1 MLLGL
6 SIKNWFSFK
15 DITEFSMIATREQQ
29 HGDRLLKLHRYK
41 NDRWDILFA
50 PYADSSVKLQVQAHR
65 KRHCPRHV
73 RGLATAGNHVR

>member
-41 NDRWDILFA
+41 NRALPIAAIYGANASGKTNFI
-50 PYADSSVKLQVQAHR
+50 KII
-65 KRHCPRHV
+65 
-73 RGLATAGNHVR
+73 